1 MPIAKRYELLAWVAQ
16 KAERYIVEDDYDSEF
31 RFVGQPIPALKSID
45 MLGRVIYMNTFSKT
59 LSSTVR
65 IAYMVLPPELLNRF
79 QQELGFYAS
88 TVSNFEQYILAE
100 FIQQGYFEKHINRMR
115 AYYQKKRDKLLK
127 AFKQG
132 NLAEKIAI
140 KEEHSGLHFIV
151 QLNTTLT
158 ERQILQA
165 AEEQGIKF
173 VALSAYYQDKSQIQQ
188 NAFII
193 GYSNLKD
200 DQINYVAESLKKILD
215 NE

>member
-1 MPIAKRYELLAWVAQ
+1 
-16 KAERYIVEDDYDSEF
+16 
-31 RFVGQPIPALKSID
+31 
-45 MLGRVIYMNTFSKT
+45 
-59 LSSTVR
+59 
-65 IAYMVLPPELLNRF
+65 
-79 QQELGFYAS
+79 
-88 TVSNFEQYILAE
+88 
-100 FIQQGYFEKHINRMR
+100 MR

>member
-115 AYYQKKRDKLLK
+115 AYQKE
-127 AFKQG
+127 G
-132 NLAEKIAI
+132 
-140 KEEHSGLHFIV
+140 
-151 QLNTTLT
+151 
-158 ERQILQA
+158 
-165 AEEQGIKF
+165 
-173 VALSAYYQDKSQIQQ
+173 
-188 NAFII
+188 
-193 GYSNLKD
+193 
-200 DQINYVAESLKKILD
+200 
-215 NE
+215 